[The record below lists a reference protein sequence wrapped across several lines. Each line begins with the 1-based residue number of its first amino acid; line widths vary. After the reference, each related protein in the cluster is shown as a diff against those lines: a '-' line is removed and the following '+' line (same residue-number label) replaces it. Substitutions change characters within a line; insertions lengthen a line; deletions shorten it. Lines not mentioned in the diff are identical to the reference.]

1 MALTPISS
9 PIAPTRVQPVEGGG
23 ARAAQRAFF
32 NAALGKAD
40 APVAPRA
47 TAAVTPAAPTAAPQA
62 PRPIQTVIAAEPP
75 DPARTY
81 RPGSRLDI
89 RV

>member
-9 PIAPTRVQPVEGGG
+9 PIAPTRVLPVEGGG

-47 TAAVTPAAPTAAPQA
+47 VTAAAPTAAPQT
-62 PRPIQTVIAAEPP
+62 PRPVQTVAASEPP
-75 DPARTY
+75 EPTRTY